1 MTKKIPLYLTC
12 LVLLFIIGRFLFFT
26 WTYSVNIPYFD
37 DFQTFSILVDCK
49 ENPNNILPILF
60 QNFNGH
66 RFAMVFGLMWF
77 DTVLEGHYQLTTLML
92 VGALFYIGVY
102 LVMARL
108 MVKLGVV
115 ALVHYS
121 YCTLIVSA
129 YDSSI
134 LAMADQHPP
143 IHGVFVIE

>member
-1 MTKKIPLYLTC
+1 
-12 LVLLFIIGRFLFFT
+12 
-26 WTYSVNIPYFD
+26 
-37 DFQTFSILVDCK
+37 
-49 ENPNNILPILF
+49 
-60 QNFNGH
+60 
-66 RFAMVFGLMWF
+66 MVFGLMWF